1 MMNNSKQTAVFNPI
15 TTAADYNVSGG
26 FTATATTTARTST
39 TKGLTLLYS
48 RLSREDALDGQSL
61 SIQHQQQILEN
72 YANSQDFPNIRHFAD
87 DGTSGTR
94 FDREEWQK
102 LIAEVEAGNVSI
114 LCVKDMSRLGRD
126 HVQVGMYMELFRQK
140 GVRFIAIGNNIDSI
154 HPETLEF
161 APFINIMSEWYA
173 REATCN

>member
-1 MMNNSKQTAVFNPI
+1 MMNANKQTAVFNPI
-15 TTAADYNVSGG
+15 STAGDYVSGTY
-26 FTATATTTARTST
+26 TATATTAITAT
-39 TKGLTLLYS
+39 TKGLTVLYS

-72 YANSQDFPNIRHFAD
+72 YASSQNFANIRHFAD

-102 LIAEVEAGNVSI
+102 LITEVEAGNVSI

-126 HVQVGMYMELFRQK
+126 HAALTSKNPRTHNMSRNRQK
-140 GVRFIAIGNNIDSI
+140 G
-154 HPETLEF
+154 
-161 APFINIMSEWYA
+161 
-173 REATCN
+173 